1 MPDIQIEIDQSAP
14 FIQII
19 SKHNFARFDR
29 GWRFS
34 FEVRTCLISSW
45 DENLIFRH
53 ASNMPA
59 NSASFQNWFLG
70 GSKLSYNHDCLISV
84 IDMLNRVCVQK
95 NKKAQRKWARY
106 KNDFRWI
113 KIQNCQIHKKSPTW
127 ESLSQPSLLQM
138 RSWFQWWQN
147 LYLNE
152 MFEILLMK
160 RSAESDSNIFC
171 HNHWLPTSIYSL
183 MPQKPI
189 APLTSVFSLG
199 MKRCRVNFDCT
210 EPCWC
215 LKLDCYH
222 EIRYK
227 HSETYLPRTVFDE
240 QFNLKTFFMSHFI
253 FDTCHKCN
261 STLGSKDYY

>member
-70 GSKLSYNHDCLISV
+70 GSKLNYNQDCLISV
-84 IDMLNRVCVQK
+84 IDMLNHVCVQK

-106 KNDFRWI
+106 KNDFGWI

-127 ESLSQPSLLQM
+127 ESLPQPSLLQM
-138 RSWFQWWQN
+138 RSHFNGDKIFILMTFKRFCWWQN
-147 LYLNE
+147 QLSLTPTY
-152 MFEILLMK
+152 FVT
-160 RSAESDSNIFC
+160 IFGYQ
-171 HNHWLPTSIYSL
+171 HRYSL
-183 MPQKPI
+183 
-189 APLTSVFSLG
+189 
-199 MKRCRVNFDCT
+199 
-210 EPCWC
+210 W
-215 LKLDCYH
+215 
-222 EIRYK
+222 
-227 HSETYLPRTVFDE
+227 
-240 QFNLKTFFMSHFI
+240 
-253 FDTCHKCN
+253 CHKN
-261 STLGSKDYY
+261 QLRH